1 MKAVYLTF
9 LKIWYGLINLLDSFF
24 LKNSFLLKHKLKI
37 GILILTL
44 KGFDSSGQIDIHRSM
59 CYKKTANFRKAFD
72 IAMVDQIN
80 INPLENN
87 LLFKLGYRNHEQ
99 SYGMNLSYLY
109 EQKLF
114 GIGPYYRY
122 FTITDRRIFDH
133 FVEINPQLIFNSN
146 QSTELNISTGF
157 ILYPMSDVFQIE
169 LACQYSY
176 SSTNSQKH
184 VFRPVIGIHYSLIPL
199 RILKKHRNK
208 KPKEQIDE

>member
-1 MKAVYLTF
+1 MKAIYLTI
-9 LKIWYGLINLLDSFF
+9 LKIWYSLINFLDSFL

-44 KGFDSSGQIDIHRSM
+44 KGFDSSGQIDIHHSK

-72 IAMVDQIN
+72 IAVNDQIK

-99 SYGMNLSYLY
+99 SYGINLSYLY

-133 FVEINPQLIFNSN
+133 FVEINPQLLFNSK

-157 ILYPMSDVFQIE
+157 ILYPFSDVLQIE
-169 LACQYSY
+169 LAYQYSY
-176 SSTNSQKH
+176 SSTNTQKH
-184 VFRPVIGIHYSLIPL
+184 VFRPVIGIHYSIIPL
-199 RILKKHRNK
+199 RILIKQRDNK
-208 KPKEQIDE
+208 LKEQIDE